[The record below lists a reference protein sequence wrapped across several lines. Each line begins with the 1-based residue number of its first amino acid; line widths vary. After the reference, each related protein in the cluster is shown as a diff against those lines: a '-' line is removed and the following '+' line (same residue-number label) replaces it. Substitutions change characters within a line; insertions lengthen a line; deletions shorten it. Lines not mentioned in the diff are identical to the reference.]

1 MVISMINAMN
11 QAFALDP
18 LLCVLELILE
28 LTTIIKLFKNMHMCI
43 IKNYQL

>member
-1 MVISMINAMN
+1 MINAMN

-28 LTTIIKLFKNMHMCI
+28 LTTIIKLFKYMHMCI